1 MVKVKQT
8 NGDFLYNRFLP
19 TQTINPSKGEIA
31 YRFPVELVEKVGADY
46 QRFTLVAARGRAAQG
61 ARK

>member
-1 MVKVKQT
+1 M
-8 NGDFLYNRFLP
+8 
-19 TQTINPSKGEIA
+19 GEIA
-31 YRFPVELVEKVGADY
+31 YRFPVELVEKVEADY